1 MKTEPCRLV
10 FEQNVVAGVELYEF
24 GAFDLRGEALTFR
37 DWHHLIVARV
47 QHQRWGAHPR
57 KKVANVDLCARVH
70 ELASDLSDR
79 TFGAELVEPL
89 QLLGACSGYESRGE
103 NLAKKRIAGFP

>member
-37 DWHHLIVARV
+37 DWHYFVVARV
-47 QHQRWGAHPR
+47 QHQRRGTHPR
-57 KKVANVDLCARVH
+57 KKFANIELCAGV
-70 ELASDLSDR
+70 
-79 TFGAELVEPL
+79 
-89 QLLGACSGYESRGE
+89 
-103 NLAKKRIAGFP
+103 